1 MKDVKTIIFIF
12 IVIILSVLTIGL
24 FIQNKQ
30 LTSTIDEKR
39 TEIKDYEKQ
48 VEELNDDLE
57 YYEIA
62 SDSSYSNI
70 LTVKLDKVRKMIE
83 DKESFVLLISQT
95 YCSHCIAYKPTYNE
109 VMSENDMLGYDLDV
123 ATLSEGDFKKF
134 KALFEVESTPTTL
147 VFVEGKQQE
156 EIKIGAVTNEELTK
170 FLKKYKIIK

>member
-1 MKDVKTIIFIF
+1 MKDIKTIIFIF
-12 IVIILSVLTIGL
+12 IIIILSVLTIGL

-39 TEIKDYEKQ
+39 TEIKEYEKQ
-48 VEELNDDLE
+48 VDELNEDLE

-95 YCSHCIAYKPTYNE
+95 YCSHCIAYKPVYNE
-109 VMSENDMLGYDLDV
+109 VMSMNDLLGYDLDI
-123 ATLSEGDFKKF
+123 ATLSEADFNKF
-134 KALFEVESTPTTL
+134 KALFDVSSTPTTL
-147 VFVEGKQQE
+147 VFVNGEQQE
-156 EIKIGAVTNEELTK
+156 EIKIGTLTK
-170 FLKKYKIIK
+170 EDLTTYLKKYKIIK

>member
-12 IVIILSVLTIGL
+12 IIIVLSVLTIGL
-24 FIQNKQ
+24 FVQNKQ

-39 TEIKDYEKQ
+39 TEIKDYEKR

-95 YCSHCIAYKPTYNE
+95 YCSHCIAYKPIYNE
-109 VMSENDMLGYDLDV
+109 VMANNNLLGYDIDV
-123 ATLSEGDFKKF
+123 ATLSESDFKKF
-134 KALFEVESTPTTL
+134 KELFDVSSTPTTL
-147 VFVEGKQQE
+147 VFVEGEQQE
-156 EIKIGAVTNEELTK
+156 EIKIGTVTNEELTK
-170 FLKKYKIIK
+170 FLKKYNIIK